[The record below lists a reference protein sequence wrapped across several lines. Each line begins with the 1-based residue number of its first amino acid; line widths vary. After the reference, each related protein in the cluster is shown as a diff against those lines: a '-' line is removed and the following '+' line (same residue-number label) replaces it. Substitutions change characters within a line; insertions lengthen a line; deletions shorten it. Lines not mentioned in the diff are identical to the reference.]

1 MYEPED
7 ENNEEFVYKFSDQ
20 DRNREWWFF

>member
-7 ENNEEFVYKFSDQ
+7 ENHEEFVYKFSDQ
-20 DRNREWWFF
+20 DRTREWWFF